1 MAEVQEQLTV
11 SSTSDTEA
19 SVSAVADG
27 QEARRE
33 SEIET
38 AELPGVS
45 RESNS
50 GSPPREAQVAIF
62 EHPQSSR
69 QRMLDAAEAEL
80 NELSELGQGEQAPGD
95 IDLAEVRRVAT
106 ADAIEAARR
115 QQQGRD
121 SYYQQQQA
129 QHFSNPQAEIQEL
142 RAELLPTFQQKVK
155 ALIADADPAKLQEA
169 ASIPLSSNLLDCL
182 LTLPGGPES
191 TVFLMR
197 NPQEVR
203 KLSAL
208 PEHMAVAQIA
218 ALANRLNPAL
228 QRRPSQAPPPIR
240 PIGGS
245 ATPAAV
251 DLANADYQTYKRE
264 REKQIKARRR

>member
-1 MAEVQEQLTV
+1 
-11 SSTSDTEA
+11 
-19 SVSAVADG
+19 
-27 QEARRE
+27 
-33 SEIET
+33 
-38 AELPGVS
+38 
-45 RESNS
+45 
-50 GSPPREAQVAIF
+50 
-62 EHPQSSR
+62 
-69 QRMLDAAEAEL
+69 MLDAAEAEL